1 LLTPLL
7 VIGASLAGA
16 MLFLSREQSIAG
28 SWGFSLD
35 DSWIHAVFAR
45 NLATGHGFSFNPDEP
60 VAGSTG
66 PLYSL
71 ILAALYWVTKQMVWS
86 AKVVGIACQ
95 AASAVFMAR
104 AAGRLSPGN
113 RWTPLLCGL
122 LVALSPSLTWASVS
136 GMEISLYLLLVC
148 AGLDFYLAGR
158 QVAAAALWAVG
169 VWVRPDGL
177 LLILLSLVGPRSL
190 LRRKLLI
197 IAPIVAV
204 YLAFNMAI
212 GHTLLPQ
219 TVGTKAHFGFE
230 VARTMNLMREWGTL
244 WGIPYHH
251 DDQLEHPMLLVPF
264 MVWGALLLARRHPLV
279 VAYWIGLAL
288 AFSLFRDTS
297 ASHKRYIIYVVPFG
311 LLLATYG
318 LSEVHQRFPSV
329 PRGIAA
335 VIALACLAWQGV
347 YLDRKATMH
356 GWNVQNINGMQVT
369 LGKIA
374 ADVAPP
380 GSTVGA
386 SDVGAIGY
394 FSGRRIV
401 DLMGLV
407 TRKNTLPENLSL
419 YRPAVIIVDMEW
431 FKPYARRDPASG
443 YFAFY
448 DADST
453 HKYSALGGVELL
465 HNTISSTSQMIVLRR
480 QGLND
485 PPVANKFRISS

>member
-1 LLTPLL
+1 MLTPLL
-7 VIGASLAGA
+7 VTGASLAGA

-251 DDQLEHPMLLVPF
+251 DDQLEHC
-264 MVWGALLLARRHPLV
+264 ARC
-279 VAYWIGLAL
+279 A
-288 AFSLFRDTS
+288 
-297 ASHKRYIIYVVPFG
+297 
-311 LLLATYG
+311 
-318 LSEVHQRFPSV
+318 
-329 PRGIAA
+329 
-335 VIALACLAWQGV
+335 
-347 YLDRKATMH
+347 
-356 GWNVQNINGMQVT
+356 
-369 LGKIA
+369 
-374 ADVAPP
+374 
-380 GSTVGA
+380 
-386 SDVGAIGY
+386 
-394 FSGRRIV
+394 
-401 DLMGLV
+401 
-407 TRKNTLPENLSL
+407 
-419 YRPAVIIVDMEW
+419 
-431 FKPYARRDPASG
+431 
-443 YFAFY
+443 
-448 DADST
+448 
-453 HKYSALGGVELL
+453 
-465 HNTISSTSQMIVLRR
+465 
-480 QGLND
+480 
-485 PPVANKFRISS
+485 